1 MICPAANAKPTKP
14 KRLIRSLMIA
24 SLASSLGIALAS
36 AAHSQDATGFI
47 GGIAPNARPEGAPVI
62 VQFTPDANW
71 QENAAHGIRV
81 NAVAPGCI
89 RSTRLRTTKE
99 GGYKS

>member
-1 MICPAANAKPTKP
+1 
-14 KRLIRSLMIA
+14 MIA

-71 QENAAHGIRV
+71 QENAAHGIE
-81 NAVAPGCI
+81 APIPPTILAWLDDQGAWFTPFI
-89 RSTRLRTTKE
+89 HPGMTGPYDLRHWHDIE
-99 GGYKS
+99 